1 MGKDRARNVLAIL
14 TIAFTYG
21 YFTLISLPRYTAKS
35 DPVIIATQSAL
46 VGLVTLVLSYYF
58 GGSKNTTSNT
68 NTDKTKDNEPEV

>member
-1 MGKDRARNVLAIL
+1 MGKDRARNILAIL
-14 TIAFTYG
+14 TIAFTFG

-58 GGSKNTTSNT
+58 GGSKTNS
-68 NTDKTKDNEPEV
+68 NTDKTQKDEPEN